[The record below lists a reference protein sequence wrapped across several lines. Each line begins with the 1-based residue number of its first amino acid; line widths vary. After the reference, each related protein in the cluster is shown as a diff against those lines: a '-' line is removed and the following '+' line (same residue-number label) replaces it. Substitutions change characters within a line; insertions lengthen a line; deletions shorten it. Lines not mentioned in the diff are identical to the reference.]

1 MLIGLG
7 IVLEPE
13 RDLPRL
19 LPLCPVLEE
28 GISVF
33 KANVV
38 VLSENKAIREV
49 LREDEV
55 ILGFFQLNP
64 WDPPSATVCCNLCKI
79 IQLISLHKTIYGS
92 LTIELTQK
100 FANEG
105 LLICMTLVIDYFPA
119 R

>member
-1 MLIGLG
+1 MLIGLQV
-7 IVLEPE
+7 VLELE
-13 RDLPRL
+13 RDLPQC

-28 GISVF
+28 GISIF
-33 KANVV
+33 KVNVV
-38 VLSENKAIREV
+38 VLSENKAIQEV
-49 LREDEV
+49 LREDES
-55 ILGFFQLNP
+55 ILGFLQLNP
-64 WDPPSATVCCNLCKI
+64 QDPPSAAICCSLCNI

-92 LTIELTQK
+92 LMIELTQK